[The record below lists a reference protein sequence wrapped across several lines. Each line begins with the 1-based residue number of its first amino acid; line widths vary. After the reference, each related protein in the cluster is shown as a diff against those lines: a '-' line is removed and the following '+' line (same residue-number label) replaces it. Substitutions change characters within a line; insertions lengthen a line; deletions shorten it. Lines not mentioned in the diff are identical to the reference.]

1 MTRCY
6 NWHGSALRNVDST
19 VAATGDQVPRNPK
32 GREHRPLPEKITDLA
47 ADVLDGTIRLP
58 KFQRD
63 FVWTRQQ
70 VLDLLDSI
78 ARGYPIGSFLLWK
91 SPVNLASESSIAG
104 LVVETRRR
112 RRRDRIPAGR
122 VSALVYHL
130 RRAALGAQWRSGKFL
145 EFGLRP

>member
-1 MTRCY
+1 M
-6 NWHGSALRNVDST
+6 
-19 VAATGDQVPRNPK
+19 PRYPK

-47 ADVLDGTIRLP
+47 VDVLDGTIRLP

-91 SPVNLASESSIAG
+91 STVNLQR
-104 LVVETRRR
+104 LNCQ
-112 RRRDRIPAGR
+112 D
-122 VSALVYHL
+122 YH
-130 RRAALGAQWRSGKFL
+130 SG
-145 EFGLRP
+145 

>member
-1 MTRCY
+1 
-6 NWHGSALRNVDST
+6 
-19 VAATGDQVPRNPK
+19 VPRNTR

-47 ADVLDGTIRLP
+47 ANVLDGTIRLP

-91 SPVNLASESSIAG
+91 STVNLAKHYGRIDRKLLLNSRRSEAG
-104 LVVETRRR
+104 SGGRRSPATTTAGTPR
-112 RRRDRIPAGR
+112 RWP
-122 VSALVYHL
+122 
-130 RRAALGAQWRSGKFL
+130 
-145 EFGLRP
+145 PT

>member
-1 MTRCY
+1 MS
-6 NWHGSALRNVDST
+6 GGL
-19 VAATGDQVPRNPK
+19 VPRNPK

-91 SPVNLASESSIAG
+91 SSFNLASESTIAG
-104 LVVETRRR
+104 LAVETKVIL
-112 RRRDRIPAGR
+112 RIMQHVA
-122 VSALVYHL
+122 H
-130 RRAALGAQWRSGKFL
+130 
-145 EFGLRP
+145 ET